1 VLLVLYLIV
10 GGGGGVVVY
19 VVVAIIF
26 PVLIVVYA
34 VTVFKDNLFTNLF
47 HLISFFVPSVHS
59 VTMWFGC
66 QRTSRN
72 ERQAT
77 CTDG

>member
-1 VLLVLYLIV
+1 MLLVLYLIV
-10 GGGGGVVVY
+10 GGGVVVY

-26 PVLIVVYA
+26 PVLVVVYA

-59 VTMWFGC
+59 VTVWFGC